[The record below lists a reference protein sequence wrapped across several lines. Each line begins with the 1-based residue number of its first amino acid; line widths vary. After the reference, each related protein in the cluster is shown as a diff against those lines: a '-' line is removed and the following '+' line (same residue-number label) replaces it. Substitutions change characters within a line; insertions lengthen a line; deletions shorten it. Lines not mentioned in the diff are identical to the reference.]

1 MNIFPIITYTLIK
14 ERLQTRTYDKVTN
27 SLEVISGTLPER
39 IITERLGIL
48 MKVLFHQ
55 QPCIP
60 AETDSIIDDPKLT
73 LQEELAKS
81 RFALEIAYSNFDN
94 VTDPDLIDCYIYE
107 VNAVMKRYKYLLEKA
122 AETDALTENKQGE
135 AYRALSLFS

>member
-1 MNIFPIITYTLIK
+1 M
-14 ERLQTRTYDKVTN
+14 R
-27 SLEVISGTLPER
+27 
-39 IITERLGIL
+39 
-48 MKVLFHQ
+48 VLFHQ

-60 AETDSIIDDPKLT
+60 AETNTIVDEHRLT
-73 LQEELAKS
+73 LQEELAQS

-107 VNAVMKRYKYLLEKA
+107 VNAVMKRYKYLLERA
-122 AETDALTENKQGE
+122 AETELLTESRQGE

>member
-1 MNIFPIITYTLIK
+1 M
-14 ERLQTRTYDKVTN
+14 V
-27 SLEVISGTLPER
+27 SLMR
-39 IITERLGIL
+39 
-48 MKVLFHQ
+48 VLFHQ

-60 AETDSIIDDPKLT
+60 AQTDTIIDEHKLT

-122 AETDALTENKQGE
+122 AETESLPEGRRHED
-135 AYRALSLFS
+135 YRALSLFS